1 MQPQFHNQYVPPRP
15 VQNSQQDSVVKFLLK
30 LRNNNLNNLK
40 NALRKVGERTHGKKD
55 ELLLRLANKLATP
68 EGKDLVK
75 ANFKPEIYKDLYEVE
90 IMGDSAANVAN
101 PIYQHYRGMIPAGF

>member
-1 MQPQFHNQYVPPRP
+1 MYYSQQQYAPPSVPPR
-15 VQNSQQDSVVKFLLK
+15 NNANDSVVKFLLK

-68 EGKDLVK
+68 EGKALVK
-75 ANFKPEIYKDLYEVE
+75 ANFKPEIFKDLYEVE
-90 IMGDSAANVAN
+90 ICGDNIAN
-101 PIYQHYRGMIPAGF
+101 